1 MINKYTIVISV
12 VLYVWI
18 LYTADDSV
26 VTCYLR
32 S

>member
-1 MINKYTIVISV
+1 MINTIVVSV